1 MFLPRLPRTIANA
14 SNAALRPR
22 RVKLHDR
29 QAVNHPCITITG
41 AGLSEAIDH
50 WLRIFQSSRAGLDER
65 SQIGRQPLCS
75 LFIRIAIASLLQIPG
90 VPAIEIDNRI
100 TSQGAQAAFRTKNN
114 DFDFT
119 LLCSCFVYGIQRHVK
134 SRGLCLEDF
143 DCQIVSTQI
152 FSRALA
158 T

>member
-1 MFLPRLPRTIANA
+1 MCGVVAADT
-14 SNAALRPR
+14 SNAALRPG
-22 RVKLHDR
+22 RVKLHRR
-29 QAVNHPCITITG
+29 QAVNYPAVLVAIIGTD
-41 AGLSEAIDH
+41 LSEVIDH
-50 WLRIFQSSRAGLDER
+50 LLRIFYSSRAALDER
-65 SQIGRQPLCS
+65 SQIGREPLCS
-75 LFIRIAIASLLQIPG
+75 LFVWIPIASLLQMPG
-90 VPAIEIDNRI
+90 ESPIEIDNTI
-100 TSQGAQAAFRTKNN
+100 TSQGAQAAFRAKNN

-134 SRGLCLEDF
+134 SRGLYLEDF